1 MSNEVHSRWGAGAI
15 FWLLV
20 GLLTAAYL
28 VISPPAGASYPGAI
42 PWRDW
47 SLLKPLVE
55 LLSLGGLVAT
65 ARGVEIKDVALHF
78 VAASGL
84 LMLAV
89 RWARSR
95 ERVWSESGGPAM
107 HAERFLVAWV
117 LVSLASYA
125 WSSDAPT
132 AIGQALIYAFGV
144 GWAVAVAH
152 LFNPADL
159 RRFLGWL
166 AGLSAA
172 AATLC
177 VWYYIERNPFHRPG
191 FPLGNPGVLAIAITP
206 GILAAIGLMG
216 HTVRESRAGRGL
228 FPPPRL
234 NPSLRDAG
242 LGPRPRRLSRRAV
255 WTLIGAALSL
265 VPLTWCFLLANAR
278 GATLGLAAATSVVLL
293 SVTTLRTRRVLVPL
307 LLIGAAIASWRV
319 YTVSAD
325 SAMGRSDST
334 RLRLYVWRYAAE
346 LWQQRPFAGHGA
358 GAFPRLANQLSLRDR
373 LLDDA
378 AFAGDWVEHAHNEL
392 FEVLAEIGL
401 IGGLTWV
408 VGVLATLAT
417 GWLLVRDAALRKQ
430 RWLLAAA
437 VGALVAMLVDAMF
450 GVALR
455 LPGAPAVFWTLVGVV
470 WALGASRAPA
480 GRGPGPVAALAAKLA
495 RATGASLGTPAGPGR
510 WTRLVPSACAGLAGI
525 VLASVALSNAV
536 ALRFEYAARA
546 ARSFDADARNAATL
560 AARGLLDPV
569 RQIAASDLAVRAA
582 FEAARA
588 AAADLLSG
596 AGDASGSAPRDPAA
610 PAAGATDLA
619 RAAAAASPERVEL
632 TAERLES
639 ALGAARSLDWR
650 APTVGRALVVQAR
663 SAELLGELLGVRDPA
678 RSAEWSSLAAAAWR
692 EQRLRYPHD
701 VETLL
706 ALLRYP
712 DSLAAHIGYLRDAMR
727 DGSPPAEWH
736 AALQHFLAAPGFDET
751 LQRFLLAVG
760 PLDPQTDLDA
770 LAASMAPEVYRLAA
784 SVHALRGGFDAA
796 ESDAG
801 RAASLYEPMRQRFP
815 TLFSIAQGERADYAL
830 RVGPQRAG
838 AAMQYV
844 LEAIER
850 LPRIQQQKYEAL
862 LRPFRERLVLLHLA
876 VGDEAP
882 ARDELRTMAAS
893 DVHDEA
899 GGGAV
904 ATANAR
910 LADAYVSLAAL
921 YLRRGAAPR
930 ESLDAWLSAALRH
943 DPKHVRAWGFR
954 AWLAAA
960 PTRDPAAAERVLVEA
975 AEAGVGLR
983 DLERVRRSLAD
994 EFAAPVTQPAAR

>member
-1 MSNEVHSRWGAGAI
+1 MSNEVHSRWGASATL
-15 FWLLV
+15 WLGV
-20 GLLTAAYL
+20 GLCAATYV
-28 VISPPAGASYPGAI
+28 VISPPAGQTYPGAI
-42 PWRDW
+42 PWRDASW
-47 SLLKPLVE
+47 LKPLVD
-55 LLSLGGLVAT
+55 LLALGGAFPT

-78 VAASGL
+78 AAAAGL
-84 LMLAV
+84 LVLAV
-89 RWARSR
+89 RWMRPG

-107 HAERFLVAWV
+107 HAERFFVAWV

-125 WSSDAPT
+125 WSNDAAT
-132 AIGQALIYAFGV
+132 ALGQARMYAFGV

-152 LFNPADL
+152 LFKPADL

-166 AGLSAA
+166 TGLSAA

-191 FPLGNPGVLAIAITP
+191 FPLGNPGVLAIAIMP
-206 GILAAIGLMG
+206 GILAAIGLVG
-216 HTVRESRAGRGL
+216 QTVRESRSGRGL

-234 NPSLRDAG
+234 NPTLRDAG
-242 LGPRPRRLSRRAV
+242 LAPRPLRLSRRAV
-255 WTLIGAALSL
+255 WTLVGAGLSL

-278 GATLGLAAATSVVLL
+278 GATLGLAAAACVVLL
-293 SVTTLRTRRVLVPL
+293 SVTTLRTRRTLVL
-307 LLIGAAIASWRV
+307 LLVIGVAIAGWRV
-319 YTVSAD
+319 VSVSAD
-325 SAMGRSDST
+325 PAMGRSDTT

-417 GWLLVRDAALRKQ
+417 GWLLLRDAGVRKQ
-430 RWLLAAA
+430 RWLLAAV

-455 LPGAPAVFWTLVGVV
+455 LPGAPAVFWTLVGIV
-470 WALGASRAPA
+470 WALGRSRAPA
-480 GRGPGPVAALAAKLA
+480 GRGRGPVAALAAKLA
-495 RATGASLGTPAGPGR
+495 RATGASAESRR
-510 WTRLVPSACAGLAGI
+510 WTRLVPSACAGLAGL

-546 ARSFDADARNAATL
+546 AKAVDADTRYAAVL

-569 RQIAASDLAVRAA
+569 RQIAASDLALRAA

-588 AAADLLSG
+588 AAADLLPA
-596 AGDASGSAPRDPAA
+596 AGDASAGASRDPAA
-610 PAAGATDLA
+610 PEATDLA
-619 RAAAAASPERVEL
+619 RAAATVSPERVEL
-632 TAERLES
+632 AAERLES

-663 SAELLGELLGVRDPA
+663 CAELLGELHRVRDPA

-712 DSLAAHIGYLRDAMR
+712 DSLAAHIGYLRDALR
-727 DGSPPAEWH
+727 DGSPPDEWR
-736 AALQHFLAAPGFDET
+736 AAVQHFLAAPGFDEA
-751 LQRFLLAVG
+751 LRRFLLAVG

-784 SVHALRGGFDAA
+784 EVHALRGEFEAA

-801 RAASLYEPMRQRFP
+801 RAVALYQPMRQRFP
-815 TLFSIAQGERADYAL
+815 TLYSIAQGERADYAL
-830 RVGPQRAG
+830 RVAPQRAG

-844 LEAIER
+844 HEAIER

-876 VGDEAP
+876 VGDEAR
-882 ARDELRTMAAS
+882 AREELRTLEARE
-893 DVHDEA
+893 VEREA
-899 GGGAV
+899 GGGA
-904 ATANAR
+904 AAAPTHETR
-910 LADAYVSLAAL
+910 LADAYVRLAAL

-943 DPKHVRAWGFR
+943 DPRHARAWGFR

-960 PTRDPAAAERVLVEA
+960 PTRDPAAAEGVLAEA

-983 DLERVRRSLAD
+983 DLERVRRSLAA
-994 EFAAPVTQPAAR
+994 EFAAPATQPANESP